1 MLNRSTIIDAAIQL
15 FLHFGIEKTPLKDI
29 ATSLRVSIPALYWYF
44 KNKDELVICV
54 LEKIMNEERLL
65 IEKQCRGY
73 KSLSNFI
80 YELVEIKR
88 LTFEKYSR
96 LYHSQD
102 YLRKIGFLDKLD
114 LSRMAC
120 VTKNVNLVSKPVFAK
135 DDNSSHMFKEIL
147 IRFLREL
154 DMIFLNDA
162 TTRAR
167 FNGSGI
173 SKRNAI
179 SNLISQKI
187 RFFLSEILDKNF
199 MVQDQI

>member
-15 FLHFGIEKTPLKDI
+15 FSHFGIEKTPLKDI
-29 ATSLRVSIPALYWYF
+29 AKSLRVSIPSLYWYF

-54 LEKIMNEERLL
+54 LEKITNEERIL
-65 IEKQCRGY
+65 IEKQCIRY

-80 YELVEIKR
+80 DELVEIKR

-96 LYHSQD
+96 LFHSPD
-102 YLRKIGFLDKLD
+102 YLTRIGFFDNLG
-114 LSRMAC
+114 LSRRVC
-120 VTKNVNLVSKPVFAK
+120 VTENVNLVSKSNFVK
-135 DDNSSHMFKEIL
+135 DDNSPHMFKGIF
-147 IRFLREL
+147 IQFLREL
-154 DMIFLNDA
+154 DLIFLNDA
-162 TTRAR
+162 ATGAR

-179 SNLISQKI
+179 SNLISQKT
-187 RFFLSEILDKNF
+187 RFFLSEILDKNI